1 MKKMII
7 ASAFAALALPVFAAP
22 AADAPPADCN
32 GIAVATGPAGKG
44 YSLLFR
50 DMQKVCGGVVKMCE
64 VRTDGSLDNLN
75 VLATKEADIGFVQ
88 VEDWSTMKNGN
99 NGIAALQYLFPTN
112 YNFLH
117 VLVNANGQYLPDTS
131 TMGKLLMSKG
141 TTVYVNKFTD
151 LRGKTVVLVG
161 SAKLLGRQLNK
172 QLDYKMQFIDVATDK
187 EALDI
192 IRPKPGVAA
201 RAAAVFTLSGWPS
214 GVVNSLSPSD
224 NITMVPFD
232 APIGEPYKV
241 KPLNYKSIAV
251 YNSNT
256 LGVPN
261 ALVTRPFTGPRAQQ
275 VAALRSCILN
285 NLTELKEGKYQ
296 PAWNEVNP
304 SGTVGN
310 MTKFK

>member
-44 YSLLFR
+44 YSMLFR

-64 VRTDGSLDNLN
+64 VKTTGGLDNLN
-75 VLATKEADIGFVQ
+75 ALSTKEADIGFVQ
-88 VEDWSTMKNGN
+88 VDTWNTMKNGDD
-99 NGIAALQYLFPTN
+99 GIAALQYMFPTN

-117 VLVNANGQYLPDTS
+117 VLVNANGQYQPDTS
-131 TMGKLLMSKG
+131 TMGKLMKRGS
-141 TTVYVNKFTD
+141 TVYVNKFTD
-151 LRGKTVVLVG
+151 LRGKTVAVVG
-161 SAKLLGRQLNK
+161 SAALLGRQLDK
-172 QLDYKMQFIDVATDK
+172 QLGYGMRFVDAPNDKAAIDMVK
-187 EALDI
+187 S
-192 IRPKPGVAA
+192 GQVAA
-201 RAAAVFTLSGWPS
+201 MLTVSGWPS
-214 GVVNSLSPSD
+214 GVVNSLSQSD

>member
-44 YSLLFR
+44 YSMLFR

-64 VRTDGSLDNLN
+64 VKTTGGLDNLN
-75 VLATKEADIGFVQ
+75 ALSTKEADIGFVQ
-88 VEDWSTMKNGN
+88 VDTWNTMKNGDA
-99 NGIAALQYLFPTN
+99 GIAALQYMFPTN

-117 VLVNANGQYLPDTS
+117 VLVNANGQYQPDTS
-131 TMGKLLMSKG
+131 TMGKLMKRGS
-141 TTVYVNKFTD
+141 TVYVNKFTD
-151 LRGKTVVLVG
+151 LRGKTVAVVG
-161 SAKLLGRQLNK
+161 SAALLGRQLDK
-172 QLDYKMQFIDVATDK
+172 QLGYGMRFVDAPNDKAAIDMVKT
-187 EALDI
+187 
-192 IRPKPGVAA
+192 GQVAA
-201 RAAAVFTLSGWPS
+201 MLTVSGWPS
-214 GVVNSLSPSD
+214 GVVNSLSQSD

>member
-44 YSLLFR
+44 YSMLFR

-88 VEDWSTMKNGN
+88 VDNWSTMKKNKP
-99 NGIAALQYLFPTN
+99 GIASLQYLFPTN

-117 VLVNANGQYLPDTS
+117 VLVRSEVPDT
-131 TMGKLLMSKG
+131 GWRRLLTKKG
-141 TTVYVNKFTD
+141 DSINKFTD

-161 SAKLLGRQLNK
+161 SANLLGEQLNRQLK
-172 QLDYKMQFIDVATDK
+172 YDMKFK
-187 EALDI
+187 EAPND
-192 IRPKPGVAA
+192 KAA
-201 RAAAVFTLSGWPS
+201 IDMVKAGQADAVFTVSGWPS
-214 GVVNSLSPSD
+214 GVVNSLSRSD
-224 NITMVPFD
+224 KITMVPFD
-232 APIGEPYKV
+232 AQIGEPYKV
-241 KPLNYKSIAV
+241 QPLDYKNIAV

-256 LGVPN
+256 LAAPN
-261 ALVTRPFTGPRAQQ
+261 ALVTRPFTEKRAQQ

-285 NLTELKEGKYQ
+285 NLTELKEGRYH

-304 SGTVGN
+304 SGTVSD

>member
-44 YSLLFR
+44 YSMLFR

-64 VRTDGSLDNLN
+64 VRTNGSLDNLN

-88 VEDWSTMKNGN
+88 VDNWSTMKNGAE
-99 NGIAALQYLFPTN
+99 GIAALQYLFPTN

-117 VLVNANGQYLPDTS
+117 VLVNANGQYQPDTS
-131 TMGKLLMSKG
+131 TMGKLMKRGS
-141 TTVYVNKFTD
+141 TVYVNKFTD
-151 LRGKTVVLVG
+151 LRGKTVAVVG
-161 SAKLLGRQLNK
+161 SAALLGRQLDK
-172 QLDYKMQFIDVATDK
+172 QLGYGMRFVDAPNDKAAIDMVKT
-187 EALDI
+187 
-192 IRPKPGVAA
+192 GQVAA
-201 RAAAVFTLSGWPS
+201 MLTVSGWPS
-214 GVVNSLSPSD
+214 GVVNSLSQSD

>member
-44 YSLLFR
+44 YSMLFR

-64 VRTDGSLDNLN
+64 VKTTGGLDNLN
-75 VLATKEADIGFVQ
+75 ALSTKEADIGFVQ
-88 VEDWSTMKNGN
+88 VDTWNTMKNGDD
-99 NGIAALQYLFPTN
+99 GIAALQYMFPTN

-117 VLVNANGQYLPDTS
+117 VLVNANGQYQPDTS
-131 TMGKLLMSKG
+131 TMGKLMKRGS
-141 TTVYVNKFTD
+141 TVYVNKFTD
-151 LRGKTVVLVG
+151 LRGKTVVVVG
-161 SAKLLGRQLNK
+161 SAALLGRQLDK
-172 QLDYKMQFIDVATDK
+172 QLGYGMRFVDAPNDKAAIDMVKT
-187 EALDI
+187 
-192 IRPKPGVAA
+192 GQVAA
-201 RAAAVFTLSGWPS
+201 MLTVSGWPS
-214 GVVNSLSPSD
+214 GVVNSLSQSD

>member
-7 ASAFAALALPVFAAP
+7 AAAFAALALPVFAAP

-44 YSLLFR
+44 YSMLFR

-64 VRTDGSLDNLN
+64 VKTTGGLDNLN
-75 VLATKEADIGFVQ
+75 ALSTKEADIGFVQ
-88 VEDWSTMKNGN
+88 VDTWNTMKNGDD
-99 NGIAALQYLFPTN
+99 GIAALQYMFPTN

-117 VLVNANGQYLPDTS
+117 VLVNANGQYQPDTS
-131 TMGKLLMSKG
+131 TMGKLMKRGS
-141 TTVYVNKFTD
+141 TVYVNKFTD
-151 LRGKTVVLVG
+151 LRGKTVVVVG
-161 SAKLLGRQLNK
+161 SAALLGRQLDK
-172 QLDYKMQFIDVATDK
+172 QLGYGMRFVDAPNDKAAIDMVKT
-187 EALDI
+187 
-192 IRPKPGVAA
+192 GQVAA
-201 RAAAVFTLSGWPS
+201 MLTVSGWPS
-214 GVVNSLSPSD
+214 GVVNSLSQSD

>member
-32 GIAVATGPAGKG
+32 GIAVATGPAGTG
-44 YSLLFR
+44 YSMLFR

-64 VRTDGSLDNLN
+64 VKTTGGLDNLN
-75 VLATKEADIGFVQ
+75 ALSTKEADIGFVQ
-88 VEDWSTMKNGN
+88 VDTWNTMKNGDD
-99 NGIAALQYLFPTN
+99 GIAALQYMFPTN

-117 VLVNANGQYLPDTS
+117 VLVNANGQYQPDTS
-131 TMGKLLMSKG
+131 TMGKLMKRGS
-141 TTVYVNKFTD
+141 TVYVNKFTD
-151 LRGKTVVLVG
+151 LRGKTVAVVG
-161 SAKLLGRQLNK
+161 SAALLGRQLDK
-172 QLDYKMQFIDVATDK
+172 QLGYGMRFVDAPNDKAAIDMVKT
-187 EALDI
+187 
-192 IRPKPGVAA
+192 GQVAA
-201 RAAAVFTLSGWPS
+201 MLTVSGWPS
-214 GVVNSLSPSD
+214 GVVNSLSQSD
-224 NITMVPFD
+224 NNTMVPFD

>member
-44 YSLLFR
+44 YSMLFR

-64 VRTDGSLDNLN
+64 VKTTGGLDNLN
-75 VLATKEADIGFVQ
+75 ALSTKEADIGFVQ
-88 VEDWSTMKNGN
+88 VDTWNTMKNGDD
-99 NGIAALQYLFPTN
+99 GIAALQYMFPTN

-117 VLVNANGQYLPDTS
+117 VLVNANGQYQPDTS
-131 TMGKLLMSKG
+131 TMGKLMKRGS
-141 TTVYVNKFTD
+141 TVYVNKFTD
-151 LRGKTVVLVG
+151 LRGKTVAVVG
-161 SAKLLGRQLNK
+161 SAALLSRQLDK
-172 QLDYKMQFIDVATDK
+172 QLGYGMRFVDAPNDKAAIDMVKT
-187 EALDI
+187 
-192 IRPKPGVAA
+192 GQVAA
-201 RAAAVFTLSGWPS
+201 MLTVSGWPS
-214 GVVNSLSPSD
+214 GVVNSLSQSD

>member
-44 YSLLFR
+44 YSMLFR

-64 VRTDGSLDNLN
+64 VKTTGGLDNLN
-75 VLATKEADIGFVQ
+75 ALSTKEADIGFVQ
-88 VEDWSTMKNGN
+88 VDTWNTMKNGDD
-99 NGIAALQYLFPTN
+99 GIAALQYMFPTN

-117 VLVNANGQYLPDTS
+117 VLVNANGQYQPDTS
-131 TMGKLLMSKG
+131 TMGKLMKRGS
-141 TTVYVNKFTD
+141 TVYVNKFTD
-151 LRGKTVVLVG
+151 LRGKTVAVVG
-161 SAKLLGRQLNK
+161 SAALLGRQLDK
-172 QLDYKMQFIDVATDK
+172 QLGYGMRFVDAPNDKAAIDMVK
-187 EALDI
+187 S
-192 IRPKPGVAA
+192 GQVAA
-201 RAAAVFTLSGWPS
+201 MLTVSGWPS
-214 GVVNSLSPSD
+214 GVVNSLSQSD

-285 NLTELKEGKYQ
+285 NLTELKEGRYH

-304 SGTVGN
+304 SGTVSD

>member
-44 YSLLFR
+44 YSMLFR

-64 VRTDGSLDNLN
+64 VRTDGSLNNLSS
-75 VLATKEADIGFVQ
+75 LSTKKADIGFVQ
-88 VEDWSTMKNGN
+88 VDNWSAMKTDQPS
-99 NGIAALQYLFPTN
+99 IASLQYLFPTN

-117 VLVNANGQYLPDTS
+117 VLVNATGQYQPDTT
-131 TMGKLLMSKG
+131 TMGKLLMKKG
-141 TTVYVNKFTD
+141 TTVYINKFSD
-151 LRGKTVVLVG
+151 LRGKTVAVVG
-161 SAKLLGRQLNK
+161 SASLLGRQLDR
-172 QLDYKMQFIDVATDK
+172 QLGYGMQFVDAPNDKAAIDMVKA
-187 EALDI
+187 
-192 IRPKPGVAA
+192 GQV
-201 RAAAVFTLSGWPS
+201 AAVFTLSGWPS
-214 GVVNSLSPSD
+214 GVVNSLSRSD

-241 KPLNYKSIAV
+241 KPLIYENITV
-251 YNSNT
+251 YNIKT
-256 LGVPN
+256 LAAPN

-275 VAALRSCILN
+275 VSDLRSCILN
-285 NLTELKEGKYQ
+285 NLTELKDGNYQ

-304 SGTVGN
+304 SGTVSD

>member
-1 MKKMII
+1 
-7 ASAFAALALPVFAAP
+7 
-22 AADAPPADCN
+22 
-32 GIAVATGPAGKG
+32 
-44 YSLLFR
+44 
-50 DMQKVCGGVVKMCE
+50 
-64 VRTDGSLDNLN
+64 
-75 VLATKEADIGFVQ
+75 
-88 VEDWSTMKNGN
+88 MKNGDD
-99 NGIAALQYLFPTN
+99 GIAALQYMFPTN

-117 VLVNANGQYLPDTS
+117 VLVNANGQYQPDTS
-131 TMGKLLMSKG
+131 TMGKLMKRGS
-141 TTVYVNKFTD
+141 TVYVNKFTD
-151 LRGKTVVLVG
+151 LRGKTVAVVG
-161 SAKLLGRQLNK
+161 SAALLGRQLDK
-172 QLDYKMQFIDVATDK
+172 QLGYGMRFVDAPNDKAAIDMVKT
-187 EALDI
+187 
-192 IRPKPGVAA
+192 GQVAA
-201 RAAAVFTLSGWPS
+201 MLTVSGWPS
-214 GVVNSLSPSD
+214 GVVNSLSQSD

>member
-1 MKKMII
+1 MKKLII
-7 ASAFAALALPVFAAP
+7 ASVLAALSAPIFAAP
-22 AADAPPADCN
+22 AADAPPVDCN

-44 YSLLFR
+44 YSMLFR

-64 VRTDGSLDNLN
+64 VKTTGGLDNLN
-75 VLATKEADIGFVQ
+75 ALSTKEADIGFVQ
-88 VEDWSTMKNGN
+88 VDTWNTMKNGDD
-99 NGIAALQYLFPTN
+99 GIAALQYMFPTN

-117 VLVNANGQYLPDTS
+117 VLVNANGQYQPDTS
-131 TMGKLLMSKG
+131 TMGKLMKRGS
-141 TTVYVNKFTD
+141 TVYVNKFTD
-151 LRGKTVVLVG
+151 LRGKTVAVVG
-161 SAKLLGRQLNK
+161 SAALLGRQLDK
-172 QLDYKMQFIDVATDK
+172 QLGYGMRFVDAPNDKAAIDMVK
-187 EALDI
+187 S
-192 IRPKPGVAA
+192 GQVAA
-201 RAAAVFTLSGWPS
+201 MLTVSGWPS
-214 GVVNSLSPSD
+214 GVVNSLSQSD

>member
-44 YSLLFR
+44 YSMLFR

-64 VRTDGSLDNLN
+64 VKTTGGLDNLN
-75 VLATKEADIGFVQ
+75 ALSTKEADIGFVQ
-88 VEDWSTMKNGN
+88 VDTWNTMKNGDD
-99 NGIAALQYLFPTN
+99 GIAALQYMFPTN

-117 VLVNANGQYLPDTS
+117 VLVNANGQYQPDTS
-131 TMGKLLMSKG
+131 TMGKLMKRGS
-141 TTVYVNKFTD
+141 TVYVNKFTD
-151 LRGKTVVLVG
+151 LRGKTVAVVG
-161 SAKLLGRQLNK
+161 SAALLGRQLDK
-172 QLDYKMQFIDVATDK
+172 QLGYGMRFVDAPNDKAAIDMVKT
-187 EALDI
+187 
-192 IRPKPGVAA
+192 GQVAA
-201 RAAAVFTLSGWPS
+201 MLTVSGWPS
-214 GVVNSLSPSD
+214 GVVNSLSQSD

>member
-44 YSLLFR
+44 YSMLFR

-64 VRTDGSLDNLN
+64 VKTTGGLDNLN
-75 VLATKEADIGFVQ
+75 ALSTKEADIGFVQ
-88 VEDWSTMKNGN
+88 VDTWNTMKNGDD
-99 NGIAALQYLFPTN
+99 GIAALQYMFPTN

-117 VLVNANGQYLPDTS
+117 VLVNANGQYQPDTS
-131 TMGKLLMSKG
+131 TMGKLMKRGS
-141 TTVYVNKFTD
+141 TVYVNKFTD
-151 LRGKTVVLVG
+151 LRGKTVAVVG
-161 SAKLLGRQLNK
+161 SAALLGRQLDK
-172 QLDYKMQFIDVATDK
+172 QLGYGMRFVDAPNDKAAIDMVKTG
-187 EALDI
+187 
-192 IRPKPGVAA
+192 RVAA
-201 RAAAVFTLSGWPS
+201 MLTVSGWPS
-214 GVVNSLSPSD
+214 GVVNSLSQSD

>member
-1 MKKMII
+1 MKKLII
-7 ASAFAALALPVFAAP
+7 ASVLAALSAPIFAAP
-22 AADAPPADCN
+22 AADAPPTDCV
-32 GIAVATGPAGKG
+32 GLAIATGPAGKG
-44 YSLLFR
+44 YSMLFR

-64 VRTDGSLDNLN
+64 VKTTGGLDNLN
-75 VLATKEADIGFVQ
+75 ALSTKEADIGFVQ
-88 VEDWSTMKNGN
+88 VDTWNTMKNGDD
-99 NGIAALQYLFPTN
+99 GIAALQYMFPTN

-117 VLVNANGQYLPDTS
+117 VLVNANGQYQPDTS
-131 TMGKLLMSKG
+131 TMGKLMKRGS
-141 TTVYVNKFTD
+141 TVYVNKFTD
-151 LRGKTVVLVG
+151 LRGKTVAVVG
-161 SAKLLGRQLNK
+161 SAALLSRQLDK
-172 QLDYKMQFIDVATDK
+172 QLGYGMRFVDAPNDKAAIDMVKT
-187 EALDI
+187 
-192 IRPKPGVAA
+192 GQVAA
-201 RAAAVFTLSGWPS
+201 MLTVSGWPS
-214 GVVNSLSPSD
+214 GVVNSLSQSD

>member
-1 MKKMII
+1 MKKLII
-7 ASAFAALALPVFAAP
+7 ASVLAALSAPIFAAP

-44 YSLLFR
+44 YSMLFR

-64 VRTDGSLDNLN
+64 VKTTGGLDNLN
-75 VLATKEADIGFVQ
+75 ALSTKEADIGFVQ
-88 VEDWSTMKNGN
+88 VDTWNTMKNGDD
-99 NGIAALQYLFPTN
+99 GIAALQYMFPTN

-117 VLVNANGQYLPDTS
+117 VLVNANGQYQPDTS
-131 TMGKLLMSKG
+131 TMGKLMKRGS
-141 TTVYVNKFTD
+141 TVYVNKFTD
-151 LRGKTVVLVG
+151 LRGKTVAVVG
-161 SAKLLGRQLNK
+161 SAALLGRQLDK
-172 QLDYKMQFIDVATDK
+172 QLGYGMRFVDAPNDKAAIDMVK
-187 EALDI
+187 S
-192 IRPKPGVAA
+192 GQVAA
-201 RAAAVFTLSGWPS
+201 MLTVSGWPS
-214 GVVNSLSPSD
+214 GVVNSLSQSD

>member
-1 MKKMII
+1 MKKLII
-7 ASAFAALALPVFAAP
+7 ASAFAALSAPIFAAP

-44 YSLLFR
+44 YSMLFR

-64 VRTDGSLDNLN
+64 VKTTGGLDNLN
-75 VLATKEADIGFVQ
+75 ALSTKEADIGFVQ
-88 VEDWSTMKNGN
+88 VDTWNTMKNGDD
-99 NGIAALQYLFPTN
+99 GIAALQYMFPTN

-117 VLVNANGQYLPDTS
+117 VLVNANGQYQPDTS
-131 TMGKLLMSKG
+131 TMGKLMKRGS
-141 TTVYVNKFTD
+141 TVYVNKFTD
-151 LRGKTVVLVG
+151 LRGKTVAVVG
-161 SAKLLGRQLNK
+161 SAALLGRQLDK
-172 QLDYKMQFIDVATDK
+172 QLGYGMRFVDAPNDKAAIDMVKT
-187 EALDI
+187 
-192 IRPKPGVAA
+192 GQVAA
-201 RAAAVFTLSGWPS
+201 MLTVSGWPS
-214 GVVNSLSPSD
+214 GVVNSLSQSD

>member
-7 ASAFAALALPVFAAP
+7 AAAFAALALPVFAAP

-44 YSLLFR
+44 YSMLFR

-64 VRTDGSLDNLN
+64 VKTTGGLDNLN
-75 VLATKEADIGFVQ
+75 ALSTKEADIGFVQ
-88 VEDWSTMKNGN
+88 VDTWNTMKNGDD
-99 NGIAALQYLFPTN
+99 GIAALQYMFPTN

-117 VLVNANGQYLPDTS
+117 VLVNANGQYQPDTS
-131 TMGKLLMSKG
+131 TMGKLMKRGS
-141 TTVYVNKFTD
+141 TVYVNKFTD
-151 LRGKTVVLVG
+151 LRGKTVAVVG
-161 SAKLLGRQLNK
+161 SAALLGRQLDK
-172 QLDYKMQFIDVATDK
+172 QLGYGMRFVDAPNDKAAIDMVKT
-187 EALDI
+187 
-192 IRPKPGVAA
+192 GQVAA
-201 RAAAVFTLSGWPS
+201 MLTVSGWPS
-214 GVVNSLSPSD
+214 GVVNSLSQSD

>member
-1 MKKMII
+1 MKKLII
-7 ASAFAALALPVFAAP
+7 ASVLAALSAPIFAAP

-44 YSLLFR
+44 YSMLFR

-64 VRTDGSLDNLN
+64 VKTTGALDNLDA
-75 VLATKEADIGFVQ
+75 LSTKEADIGFVQ
-88 VEDWSTMKNGN
+88 VDIWNTMKNDN
-99 NGIAALQYLFPTN
+99 DGIAALQYMFPTN

-117 VLVNANGQYLPDTS
+117 VLVNANGQYQPDTS
-131 TMGKLLMSKG
+131 TMGKLMKRGS
-141 TTVYVNKFTD
+141 TVYVNKFTD
-151 LRGKTVVLVG
+151 LRGKTVAVVG
-161 SAKLLGRQLNK
+161 SAALLGRQLDK
-172 QLDYKMQFIDVATDK
+172 QLGYGMRFVDAPNDKAAIDMVKT
-187 EALDI
+187 
-192 IRPKPGVAA
+192 GQVAA
-201 RAAAVFTLSGWPS
+201 MLTVSGWPS
-214 GVVNSLSPSD
+214 GVVNSLSQSD

>member
-44 YSLLFR
+44 YSMLFR

-64 VRTDGSLDNLN
+64 VKTTGGLDNLN
-75 VLATKEADIGFVQ
+75 ALSTKEADIGFVQ
-88 VEDWSTMKNGN
+88 VDTWNTMKNGDD
-99 NGIAALQYLFPTN
+99 GIAALQYMFPTN

-117 VLVNANGQYLPDTS
+117 VLVNANGQYQPDTS
-131 TMGKLLMSKG
+131 TMGKLMKRGS
-141 TTVYVNKFTD
+141 TVYVNKFTD
-151 LRGKTVVLVG
+151 LRGKTVAVVG
-161 SAKLLGRQLNK
+161 SAALLGRQLDK
-172 QLDYKMQFIDVATDK
+172 QLGYGMRFVDAPNDKAAIDMVK
-187 EALDI
+187 SG
-192 IRPKPGVAA
+192 RVAA
-201 RAAAVFTLSGWPS
+201 MLTVSGWPS
-214 GVVNSLSPSD
+214 GVVNSLSQSD

>member
-1 MKKMII
+1 MKKLII
-7 ASAFAALALPVFAAP
+7 ASVLAALALPVFAAP

-44 YSLLFR
+44 YSMLFR

-64 VRTDGSLDNLN
+64 VKTTGGLDNLN
-75 VLATKEADIGFVQ
+75 ALSTKEADIGFVQ
-88 VEDWSTMKNGN
+88 VDTWNTMKNGDD
-99 NGIAALQYLFPTN
+99 GIAALQYMFPTN

-117 VLVNANGQYLPDTS
+117 VLVNANGQYQPDTS
-131 TMGKLLMSKG
+131 TMGKLMKRGS
-141 TTVYVNKFTD
+141 TVYVNKFTD
-151 LRGKTVVLVG
+151 LRGKTVAVVG
-161 SAKLLGRQLNK
+161 SAALLGRQLDK
-172 QLDYKMQFIDVATDK
+172 QLGYGMRFVDAPNDKAAIDMVKT
-187 EALDI
+187 
-192 IRPKPGVAA
+192 GQVAA
-201 RAAAVFTLSGWPS
+201 MLTVSGWPS
-214 GVVNSLSPSD
+214 GVVNSLSQSD

>member
-1 MKKMII
+1 MKKLII
-7 ASAFAALALPVFAAP
+7 ASVLAALSAPIFAAP

-44 YSLLFR
+44 YSMLFR

-64 VRTDGSLDNLN
+64 VKTTGALDNLD
-75 VLATKEADIGFVQ
+75 VLSTKEADIGFVQ
-88 VEDWSTMKNGN
+88 VDIWNTMKNDN

-117 VLVNANGQYLPDTS
+117 VLVSSEVPAPGWRR
-131 TMGKLLMSKG
+131 LLTKKG
-141 TTVYVNKFTD
+141 DSINKFTD
-151 LRGKTVVLVG
+151 LRGKTVAVVG
-161 SAKLLGRQLNK
+161 SASLLGRQLNK
-172 QLDYKMQFIDVATDK
+172 QLDYKMQFVDAPTDK
-187 EALDI
+187 
-192 IRPKPGVAA
+192 AA
-201 RAAAVFTLSGWPS
+201 IDMVKAGQVAAVFTLSGWPS
-214 GVVNSLSPSD
+214 GVVNSLSRSD

-256 LGVPN
+256 LAAPN

>member
-1 MKKMII
+1 MKKLII
-7 ASAFAALALPVFAAP
+7 ASVLAALSAPIFAAP

-44 YSLLFR
+44 YSMLFR

-64 VRTDGSLDNLN
+64 VKTTGGLDNLN
-75 VLATKEADIGFVQ
+75 ALSTKEADIGFVQ
-88 VEDWSTMKNGN
+88 VDTWNTMKNGDD
-99 NGIAALQYLFPTN
+99 GIAALQYMFPTN

-117 VLVNANGQYLPDTS
+117 VLVNANGQYQPDTS
-131 TMGKLLMSKG
+131 TMGKLMKRGS
-141 TTVYVNKFTD
+141 TVYVNKFTD
-151 LRGKTVVLVG
+151 LRGKTVAVVG
-161 SAKLLGRQLNK
+161 SAALLGRQLDK
-172 QLDYKMQFIDVATDK
+172 QLGYGMRFVDAPNDKAAIDMVKT
-187 EALDI
+187 
-192 IRPKPGVAA
+192 GQVAA
-201 RAAAVFTLSGWPS
+201 MLTVSGWPS
-214 GVVNSLSPSD
+214 GVVNSLSQSD

>member
-1 MKKMII
+1 MII

-44 YSLLFR
+44 YSMLFR

-64 VRTDGSLDNLN
+64 VKTTGGLDNLN
-75 VLATKEADIGFVQ
+75 ALSTKEADIGFVQ
-88 VEDWSTMKNGN
+88 VDTWNTMKNGDD
-99 NGIAALQYLFPTN
+99 GIAALQYMFPTN

-117 VLVNANGQYLPDTS
+117 VLVNANGQYQPDTS
-131 TMGKLLMSKG
+131 TMGKLMKRGS
-141 TTVYVNKFTD
+141 TVYVNKFTD
-151 LRGKTVVLVG
+151 LRGKTVAVVG
-161 SAKLLGRQLNK
+161 SAALLGRQLDK
-172 QLDYKMQFIDVATDK
+172 QLGYGMRFVDAPNDKAAIDMVKT
-187 EALDI
+187 
-192 IRPKPGVAA
+192 GQVAA
-201 RAAAVFTLSGWPS
+201 MLTVSGWPS
-214 GVVNSLSPSD
+214 GVVNSLSQSD

>member
-44 YSLLFR
+44 YSMLFR

-64 VRTDGSLDNLN
+64 VKTTGGLDNLN
-75 VLATKEADIGFVQ
+75 ALSTKEADIGFVQ
-88 VEDWSTMKNGN
+88 VDTWNTMKNGDD
-99 NGIAALQYLFPTN
+99 GIAALQYMFPTN

-117 VLVNANGQYLPDTS
+117 VLVNANGQYQPDTS
-131 TMGKLLMSKG
+131 TMGKLMKRGS
-141 TTVYVNKFTD
+141 TVYVNKFTD
-151 LRGKTVVLVG
+151 LRGKTVAVVG
-161 SAKLLGRQLNK
+161 SAALLGRQLDK
-172 QLDYKMQFIDVATDK
+172 QLGYGMRFVDAPNDKAAIDMVKT
-187 EALDI
+187 
-192 IRPKPGVAA
+192 GQVAA
-201 RAAAVFTLSGWPS
+201 MLTVSGWPS
-214 GVVNSLSPSD
+214 GVVNSLSQSD

-261 ALVTRPFTGPRAQQ
+261 ALVTRPFTGQRAQQ

>member
-32 GIAVATGPAGKG
+32 GVAVATGPAGKG
-44 YSLLFR
+44 YSMLFR

-64 VRTDGSLDNLN
+64 VKTTGGLDNLN
-75 VLATKEADIGFVQ
+75 ALSTKEADIGFVQ
-88 VEDWSTMKNGN
+88 VDTWNTMKNGDD
-99 NGIAALQYLFPTN
+99 GIAALQYMFPTN

-117 VLVNANGQYLPDTS
+117 VLVNANGQYQPDTS
-131 TMGKLLMSKG
+131 TMGKLMKRGS
-141 TTVYVNKFTD
+141 TVYVNKFTD
-151 LRGKTVVLVG
+151 LRGKTVAVVG
-161 SAKLLGRQLNK
+161 SAALLGRQLDK
-172 QLDYKMQFIDVATDK
+172 QLGYGMRFVDAPNDKAAIDMVKT
-187 EALDI
+187 
-192 IRPKPGVAA
+192 GQVAA
-201 RAAAVFTLSGWPS
+201 MLTVSGWPS
-214 GVVNSLSPSD
+214 GVVNSLSQSD

>member
-44 YSLLFR
+44 YSMLFR

-88 VEDWSTMKNGN
+88 VDNWSTMKNGAE
-99 NGIAALQYLFPTN
+99 GIAALQYLFPTN

-117 VLVNANGQYLPDTS
+117 VLVNANGQYQPDTS
-131 TMGKLLMSKG
+131 TMGKLMKRGS
-141 TTVYVNKFTD
+141 TVYVNKFTD
-151 LRGKTVVLVG
+151 LRGKTVAVVG
-161 SAKLLGRQLNK
+161 SAALLGRQLDK
-172 QLDYKMQFIDVATDK
+172 QLGYGMRFVDAPNDKAAIDMVKT
-187 EALDI
+187 
-192 IRPKPGVAA
+192 GQVAA
-201 RAAAVFTLSGWPS
+201 MLTVSGWPS
-214 GVVNSLSPSD
+214 GVVNSLSQSD

>member
-7 ASAFAALALPVFAAP
+7 TSAFAALALPVFAAP

-44 YSLLFR
+44 YSMLFR

-64 VRTDGSLDNLN
+64 VKTTGGLDNLN
-75 VLATKEADIGFVQ
+75 ALSTKEADIGFVQ
-88 VEDWSTMKNGN
+88 VDTWNTMKNGDD
-99 NGIAALQYLFPTN
+99 GIAALQYMFPTN

-117 VLVNANGQYLPDTS
+117 VLVNANGQYQPDTS
-131 TMGKLLMSKG
+131 TMGKLMKRGS
-141 TTVYVNKFTD
+141 TVYVNKFTD
-151 LRGKTVVLVG
+151 LRGKTVAVVG
-161 SAKLLGRQLNK
+161 SAALLGRQLDK
-172 QLDYKMQFIDVATDK
+172 QLGYGMRFVDAPNDKAAIDMVKT
-187 EALDI
+187 
-192 IRPKPGVAA
+192 GQVAA
-201 RAAAVFTLSGWPS
+201 MLTVSGWPS
-214 GVVNSLSPSD
+214 GVVNSLSQSD

>member
-1 MKKMII
+1 MKKLII
-7 ASAFAALALPVFAAP
+7 ASVLAALSAPIFAAP

-32 GIAVATGPAGKG
+32 GIAVATGPSGKG
-44 YSLLFR
+44 YSMLFR

-64 VRTDGSLDNLN
+64 VKTTGGLDNLN
-75 VLATKEADIGFVQ
+75 ALSTKEADIGFVQ
-88 VEDWSTMKNGN
+88 VDTWNTMKNGDD
-99 NGIAALQYLFPTN
+99 GIAALQYMFPTN

-117 VLVNANGQYLPDTS
+117 VLVNANGQYQPDTS
-131 TMGKLLMSKG
+131 TMGKLMKRGS
-141 TTVYVNKFTD
+141 TVYVNKFTD
-151 LRGKTVVLVG
+151 LRGKTVAVVG
-161 SAKLLGRQLNK
+161 SAALLGRQLDK
-172 QLDYKMQFIDVATDK
+172 QLGYGMRFVDAPNDKAAIDMVKT
-187 EALDI
+187 
-192 IRPKPGVAA
+192 GQVAA
-201 RAAAVFTLSGWPS
+201 MLTVSGWPS
-214 GVVNSLSPSD
+214 GVVNSLSQSD